1 MNSTCLKVIS
11 MWRQFFFQSQKQDMT
26 CSSQT
31 TVRKDVHTH
40 FLYIC
45 IHTSI
50 IYVFWAARKAWN
62 MSFPLPGL
70 LLTHLGL
77 SGFSFLLWLEGFSW
91 FWSDWVIA
99 GWTAKTTIPIYL
111 DKQDLKAL
119 LLMVEGTIYPIGMPI
134 FQFPPSGQN
143 IPADGQMLCADIFN
157 I

>member
-1 MNSTCLKVIS
+1 MFKSHFHVKAVFFPESKARHDMQQSDNSEKRCTYS
-11 MWRQFFFQSQKQDMT
+11 FFIYMYT
-26 CSSQT
+26 
-31 TVRKDVHTH
+31 
-40 FLYIC
+40 YIN
-45 IHTSI
+45 
-50 IYVFWAARKAWN
+50 YVFWAARKAWN

-70 LLTHLGL
+70 LLAHLGL
-77 SGFSFLLWLEGFSW
+77 SGFSFLLWLEGFSC

-99 GWTAKTTIPIYL
+99 GWTAKTTIPICL

-119 LLMVEGTIYPIGMPI
+119 LLMVEGTIYAIGMPI